1 MSDAAL
7 ALGRLALA
15 AIFLV
20 SGYGKLVGLS
30 GAAAYIGSKGLPAPM
45 ALAVLAGVGE
55 LVLGAAVAIGFKAR
69 LAALGLVV
77 FTAAATFLFHDF
89 WTMQGSERAMQQ
101 IHALKNLAIIGGLL
115 VLSAAGPGR
124 VSVDRR

>member
-30 GAAAYIGSKGLPAPM
+30 GAAAYIGSKGLPVPTV
-45 ALAVLAGVGE
+45 LAVLAGVGE
-55 LVLGAAVAIGFKAR
+55 VVLGAAVALGFKAR
-69 LAALGLVV
+69 LAALGLVA
-77 FTAAATFLFHDF
+77 FTALATAFFHDF
-89 WTMQGSERAMQQ
+89 WNLQGADRGMQQ
-101 IHALKNLAIIGGLL
+101 VHALKNLAMIGGLL
-115 VLSAAGPGR
+115 ILASAGPSR
-124 VSVDRR
+124 FSIDRR

>member
-1 MSDAAL
+1 MTDAAL

-30 GAAAYIGSKGLPAPM
+30 GTAAYIGSKGLPAPM

-55 LVLGAAVAIGFKAR
+55 LVLGAAVAVGFKGR

-77 FTAAATFLFHDF
+77 FTAVATYLFHGF
-89 WTMQGSERAMQQ
+89 WTMQGAERAMQQ

>member
-7 ALGRLALA
+7 TLGRLALA
-15 AIFLV
+15 AIFLI

-30 GAAAYIGSKGLPAPM
+30 ATAGYIGSKGLPAPM

-55 LVLGAAVAIGFKAR
+55 LVLGAAVVIGFKAR

-77 FTAAATFLFHDF
+77 FTVVATAFFHDF
-89 WTMQGSERAMQQ
+89 WNMQGSDRAMQQ
-101 IHALKNLAIIGGLL
+101 IHALKNLAIVGGLL
-115 VLSAAGPGR
+115 ILAGVGPGR
-124 VSVDRR
+124 FSVDRR

>member
-45 ALAVLAGVGE
+45 VLAVLAGIGE
-55 LVLGAAVAIGFKAR
+55 VVLGAAVALGFKAR
-69 LAALGLVV
+69 LAALGLAV
-77 FTAAATFLFHDF
+77 FTVLATAFFHDF
-89 WTMQGSERAMQQ
+89 WNMQGADYGAQR

-115 VLSAAGPGR
+115 VLAAAGPGR
-124 VSVDRR
+124 FSIDRR